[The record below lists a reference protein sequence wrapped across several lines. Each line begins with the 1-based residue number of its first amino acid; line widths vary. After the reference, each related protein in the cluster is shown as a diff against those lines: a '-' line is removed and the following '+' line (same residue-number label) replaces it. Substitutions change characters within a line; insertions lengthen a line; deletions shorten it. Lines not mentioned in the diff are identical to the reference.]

1 MTLLFC
7 FLFYP
12 YLDGADYHW
21 YRMDNRFDNNGVAL
35 WSQKSGDDYARD
47 FDDAGQLITDPRTAD
62 DSAFY
67 DEFVGYMY
75 SGPNVDIAGPV
86 VCWREVLVH
95 FFSCGC
101 CPLAG

>member
-12 YLDGADYHW
+12 YLDGTDYHW

-35 WSQKSGDDYARD
+35 WSHKSGRDYARD
-47 FDDAGQLITDPRTAD
+47 FDDAEQLITDPRTAD
-62 DSAFY
+62 GSSFY

-75 SGPNVDIAGPV
+75 SGPLVNIAGPV
-86 VCWREVLVH
+86 NCWQEVLVH
-95 FFSCGC
+95 FFSCGFF
-101 CPLAG
+101 P